1 MAKRACIV
9 YILFFVSLTAV
20 YALFLPETLRQMEET
35 SFFSSDIGFFKE
47 KVAEAPGLVA
57 WLNNFLLQFFRW
69 PVAGMLVESLVL
81 TLIAVLCGLVPASLG
96 RKGFSELSVI
106 VPVAILLLVP
116 CDLKFYMEVLFFYA
130 GVTCG
135 LRMKPLLPKIVFLLL
150 WAVVGFFLT
159 GFVLLVL
166 AIVIV
171 TGYGFYRH
179 RSIAL
184 LIAGILSICVA
195 IMAVYASNEWLGFIP
210 FERRF
215 LYVPEKMGNIGF
227 YIAFFVG
234 SVLLM
239 LVSDKGKKQ
248 WLRLC
253 SFAISCVCMVGAV
266 FYGAVNEKARN
277 TEKYYYM
284 ASLADKKDWYTLL
297 NAIPRDE
304 TLQSK
309 MALRYALLA
318 EAGLGTYA
326 DNVFAYPITSTEDL
340 LYRHEINRNS
350 CIFNRLFYDNLGI
363 YDEAMRMSF
372 EYGVLMPEGTC
383 FSSLRQMVHYSILLG
398 DYKVAEKYLAVLSK
412 STFHDD
418 WIESERAFMKK
429 HRGTK
434 KKPILKDTFVNVYS
448 MNSEMVR
455 QLQVMP
461 NNRKV
466 LDYLLTGLLMQREL
480 QKFAV
485 IMRGFPVYKN
495 QKLPKP
501 YTEACA
507 MLAGSPELNMHQLFN
522 YSTDADKQFVDFYR
536 QYQQN
541 KSAVNMA
548 QYMGSYWYYY
558 FYMEPANQE
567 EQVGNSRQTN

>member
-1 MAKRACIV
+1 MIMAKRAYLV
-9 YILFFVSLTAV
+9 YILLFVLLTVV
-20 YALFLPETLRQMEET
+20 YALFLPETLRQMEGT
-35 SFFSSDIGFFKE
+35 SFFTSDIGFFKE
-47 KVAEAPGLVA
+47 KIAEAPGLVA

-81 TLIAVLCGLVPASLG
+81 TFIAVLCGLIPSSLG
-96 RKGFSELSVI
+96 HRGFSELSVI
-106 VPVAILLLVP
+106 VPVTILLLVP
-116 CDLKFYMEVLFFYA
+116 CNLEFYLEVLFFYA
-130 GVTCG
+130 GVVCG
-135 LRMKPLLPKIVFLLL
+135 LRMNQILFLLL

-159 GFVLLVL
+159 SFVLLVL
-166 AIVIV
+166 AIIIV
-171 TGYGFYRH
+171 AGYGFYRN

-184 LIAGILSICVA
+184 LIAGVFSICVA

-215 LYVPEKMGNIGF
+215 LHVSEKMGNIGL
-227 YIAFFVG
+227 YIAFFVA

-239 LVSDKGKKQ
+239 FVPDKGKRQ

-253 SFAISCVCMVGAV
+253 SFSISCVCVVGSV
-266 FYGAVNEKARN
+266 FYGAINSKAKN

-284 ASLADKKDWYTLL
+284 ASLADKKDWYSLL

-326 DNVFAYPITSTEDL
+326 ENVFAYPITSTEDL

-372 EYGVLMPEGTC
+372 EFGVLMPEGTC
-383 FSSLRQMVHYSILLG
+383 FSSLRQMAHYSILLG
-398 DYKVAEKYLAVLSK
+398 DYKVAEKYLTILSK

-429 HRGTK
+429 HRSTK

-461 NNRKV
+461 RNRKV

-480 QKFAV
+480 QKFAI
-485 IMRGFPVYKN
+485 IMRGFPIYKN
-495 QKLPKP
+495 QKLPRP
-501 YTEACA
+501 YAEACS
-507 MLAGSPELNMHQLFN
+507 MLAGSPDLNMHQQFN
-522 YSTDADKQFVDFYR
+522 YSTDIDKQFVDFYR
-536 QYQQN
+536 QNQQN

-558 FYMEPANQE
+558 FYIEPDNQK
-567 EQVGNSRQTN
+567 EQVENSRPPSN